1 MSADTV
7 GPRGSAGWT
16 GRTQSHTVW
25 EMSSREQLGAGGSCS
40 GGWASLFLGAQP
52 LHDPP
57 SPSNQ
62 HALIIISIIECLLC
76 ARHYALTVDK
86 NTCSGTKLLAA
97 HPIQHSL
104 SAGHSASLCD
114 AFPVW
119 CMHVTLVA
127 TSKGML

>member
-7 GPRGSAGWT
+7 GPKGSAGWT

-62 HALIIISIIECLLC
+62 LFGP
-76 ARHYALTVDK
+76 RRRGYRFT
-86 NTCSGTKLLAA
+86 
-97 HPIQHSL
+97 Q
-104 SAGHSASLCD
+104 ASQD
-114 AFPVW
+114 PP
-119 CMHVTLVA
+119 
-127 TSKGML
+127 